1 MLVVQWWNDL
11 CYIQYIYFRRLK
23 MAELINKGRIALYY
37 QLKDIISEKID
48 NKEWLQ
54 GEQIPTENELCKQYK
69 VSRITVRQAL
79 AELEKEGRLVRKQ
92 GMGTFVSF
100 NKIEQDLV
108 SFYSFSEIFKK
119 MGLTARNEIIGF
131 STINSSED
139 ISKKFKLNDCNSKVH
154 FMKRLRFAGD
164 ILFAIERTWLPA
176 YLFPNIN
183 MHNLEEK
190 ALYDIMRDEYKI
202 IPDSAHESFGAIS
215 INKNQAKLFD
225 IREYDAAL
233 DIQRITYSGQIP
245 IEYTV
250 SVVRG
255 DKFRFHINLGN
266 K

>member
-1 MLVVQWWNDL
+1 MTVLN
-11 CYIQYIYFRRLK
+11 
-23 MAELINKGRIALYY
+23 NKGRIALYY
-37 QLKDIISEKID
+37 QLKDIISDKID

-54 GEQIPTENELCKQYK
+54 GEKIPSENELCKHYN

-79 AELEKEGRLVRKQ
+79 AELENEGRLVRKQ
-92 GMGTFVSF
+92 GLGTFVSF

-119 MGLTARNEIIGF
+119 MGLTPRNKIIGF
-131 STINSSED
+131 STIQSTED
-139 ISKKFKLNDCNSKVH
+139 ILNKVGLNDSNSKVH

-164 ILFAIERTWLPA
+164 ILIAIEDTWLPA
-176 YLFPNIN
+176 HLFPNIN
-183 MHNLEEK
+183 IHNLEEK
-190 ALYDIMRDEYKI
+190 ALYDIMRDEYNI

-225 IREYDAAL
+225 LREYDAAL
-233 DIQRITYSGQIP
+233 DIQRITYSGQTP

-255 DKFRFHINLGN
+255 DKFRFHIKLGN